1 MSPHSCATAAPPQVY
16 LRPQNQSA
24 YWLGLQ
30 STNASWPSY
39 SPLDPTFP
47 VTRPTSSSSSSGAG
61 TPAYQAWGLSLPSG
75 KPEPKSKLELCAA
88 ANATTTGFPLEDP
101 WSWSTAA
108 CTRQLPFAC
117 RQQPLGQ
124 WSVTV
129 TPSMAAAAA
138 ANVSS
143 SRAAVASTGARA
155 AAAAP
160 AAGVG
165 IQVLGVGTKYVLN
178 TSRVTFTA
186 GQAWCNSLGGNLV
199 GYDSAAE
206 QAAVEAYF
214 RWGRSRALLCLCG
227 CRSCTA

>member
-1 MSPHSCATAAPPQVY
+1 MY

-30 STNASWPSY
+30 STNGSWPSY

-47 VTRPTSSSSSSGAG
+47 VTRPTSSSSSSSGAG

-108 CTRQLPFAC
+108 CTRQLPFVC

-129 TPSMAAAAA
+129 TASMAAAAGAA
-138 ANVSS
+138 ANISTS

-160 AAGVG
+160 AASV
-165 IQVLGVGTKYVLN
+165 QVLGVGTKYVLN
-178 TSRVTFTA
+178 TSRVTFSV

-199 GYDSAAE
+199 GYDGAAE

-214 RWGRSRALLCLCG
+214 RWGARHLLRLCG
-227 CRSCTA
+227 